1 MNSIGYL
8 FPDFNYFTY
17 STTGLLK
24 SLYISALV
32 LLTLH
37 SGQAQL
43 LISGRVVESGTLE
56 VLPLANV
63 INMATGN
70 GVSTNTEGHFALFY
84 TPGDSLGLKVTYVGY
99 QSKTLTFGPT
109 EIPPS
114 ITITLEPLSAQLKE
128 VVISA
133 DANKFINSDRG
144 ISQISLSPK
153 QIALL
158 PSIGET
164 DIFRSLQLLPGVS
177 GTNENSSG
185 LFIRGGTPDQ
195 NLVLLDGMTIYRV
208 DHFFGFFSAFN
219 ANAIKDVQLYKGA
232 FPAKYGAR
240 IGGVV
245 DLTGRTGSFDQV
257 NGSAGINLLS
267 ANASVEVPLSEKVS
281 FFFAGRRSFTDL
293 MQTGVYNAISEN
305 LYQQDDIPGLARVTP
320 DFNFYDVNSK
330 INYRPSDKDIIS
342 LSYYRGS
349 DFLDESRDIRNEID
363 IQDSDDDILALI
375 DVDEITDWG
384 NQGISATWSRQWSP
398 RYFHTLQLAT
408 SRYKSNYDVNVD
420 VDVTIPNRDST
431 LFGFDFKFEEE
442 NIIDDLSGRYDGEW
456 LAGPAHK
463 VAFGASL
470 TRSEIDY
477 LGVFD
482 DTTILL
488 DINQKSKLWAA
499 YLSDTWTPH
508 SKLQVTAGARLS
520 YYDLTEDVLLAPR
533 LSFQYALTDALKVKA
548 GYGRHYQNVNRI
560 INENVTQGNR
570 DFWLMA
576 DDALVQI
583 SKSHQYVVGASFNA
597 NQWLV
602 NVEAYYNDISDL
614 TEFSQRVGNGSDNPA
629 DLFFN
634 GDGIAK
640 GLEVLL
646 QKKQGKYTG
655 WISYTLGRVK
665 NTFADFNGGEPFPA
679 LQDQLHEFKI
689 VNSYEIEGWNFSAN
703 FIYGSGRPYSRPSNQ
718 YDISLLDG
726 TTANFIGVGPRNG
739 SRLKPYHRL
748 DIAAHHIFPI
758 GKYKGD
764 LGLSIFNFY
773 GRLNTWYFEY
783 DFNQDPVL
791 TTEITY
797 LGFTPNVSFTF
808 TF

>member
-1 MNSIGYL
+1 MVITLS
-8 FPDFNYFTY
+8 
-17 STTGLLK
+17 
-24 SLYISALV
+24 SAV
-32 LLTLH
+32 
-37 SGQAQL
+37 QAQQ
-43 LISGRVVESGTLE
+43 LISGRVVETGTNE
-56 VLPLANV
+56 VLPLANI
-63 INMATGN
+63 INLSTN
-70 GVSTNTEGHFALFY
+70 KGVSTNTEGYFSLFY
-84 TPGDSLGLKVTYVGY
+84 RQGDSLLLKVTYVGY
-99 QSKTLTFGPT
+99 QSKNLRYGPYDVPDKLN
-109 EIPPS
+109 IA
-114 ITITLEPLSAQLKE
+114 LEPLSAQLKE

-133 DANKFINSDRG
+133 DANKFINTDRG

-219 ANAIKDVQLYKGA
+219 ANAIKDVQLFKGA

-245 DLTGRTGSFDQV
+245 DLTGRTGSFEQV
-257 NGSAGINLLS
+257 NGNVGVNLLS
-267 ANASVEVPLSEKVS
+267 ANASIEVPLSEKVS
-281 FFFAGRRSFTDL
+281 IFFAGRRSFTDL

-320 DFNFYDVNSK
+320 DFNFYDLNSK
-330 INYRPSDKDIIS
+330 INFRPSEKDIIS
-342 LSYYRGS
+342 LSYYRGN

-384 NQGISATWSRQWSP
+384 NQGLSATWSRQWSP
-398 RYFHTLQLAT
+398 RYFHTMQLAT

-420 VDVTIPNRDST
+420 VEATIPNRDST
-431 LFGFDFKFEEE
+431 ILEFDFKFEEE

-456 LAGPAHK
+456 LASASHK
-463 VAFGASL
+463 VAFGASF
-470 TRSEIDY
+470 TQSEIDY
-477 LGVFD
+477 LGVFN
-482 DTTILL
+482 DTSTLL
-488 DINQKSKLWAA
+488 DLNQKSKLWAG
-499 YLSDTWTPH
+499 YISDTWTPG

-520 YYDLTEDVLLAPR
+520 YYDLTEDILLAPR
-533 LSFQYALTDALKVKA
+533 LSLQYSVTDKLKIKA

-560 INENVTQGNR
+560 INENVTQGSR

-576 DDALVQI
+576 DDELVRI
-583 SKSHQYVVGASFNA
+583 SNSHQYVVGASYNA
-597 NQWLV
+597 NQWLL
-602 NVEAYYNDISDL
+602 NVEAYYNDVSDL
-614 TEFSQRVGNGSDNPA
+614 TEFSERVGNGSDNPA
-629 DLFFN
+629 DLFFS
-634 GDGIAK
+634 GDGVAK
-640 GLEVLL
+640 GLEILL

-655 WISYTLGRVK
+655 WVAYTLGRVK
-665 NTFADFNGGEPFPA
+665 NTFTAFNGGEPFPA
-679 LQDQLHEFKI
+679 LQDQLHEFKF
-689 VNSYEIEGWNFSAN
+689 VNSYEIEGWNFSAS

-718 YDISLLDG
+718 YDITLLDG
-726 TTANFIGVGPRNG
+726 TNANFIGVGPRNG

-748 DIAAHHIFPI
+748 DLSAHHIFPM
-758 GKYKGD
+758 GKCKGD
-764 LGLSIFNFY
+764 IGLSIFNFY

-783 DFNQDPVL
+783 DFSQDPVL

-797 LGFTPNVSFTF
+797 LGFTPNLSFTF

>member
-1 MNSIGYL
+1 MSR
-8 FPDFNYFTY
+8 
-17 STTGLLK
+17 SLL
-24 SLYISALV
+24 SWLLVITLSSAV
-32 LLTLH
+32 
-37 SGQAQL
+37 QAQQ
-43 LISGRVVESGTLE
+43 LISGRVVETGTNE
-56 VLPLANV
+56 VLPLANI
-63 INMATGN
+63 INLSTN
-70 GVSTNTEGHFALFY
+70 KGVSTNTEGYFSLFY
-84 TPGDSLGLKVTYVGY
+84 QQGDSLLLKVTYVGY
-99 QSKTLTFGPT
+99 QSKNLRYGPDDVPDKLN
-109 EIPPS
+109 IA
-114 ITITLEPLSAQLKE
+114 LEPLSAQLKE

-133 DANKFINSDRG
+133 DANKFINTDRG

-219 ANAIKDVQLYKGA
+219 ANAIKDVQLFKGA

-245 DLTGRTGSFDQV
+245 DLTGRTGSFEQV
-257 NGSAGINLLS
+257 NGNVGVNLLS
-267 ANASVEVPLSEKVS
+267 ANASIEVPLSEKVS
-281 FFFAGRRSFTDL
+281 IFFAGRRSFTDL

-320 DFNFYDVNSK
+320 DFNFYDLNSK
-330 INYRPSDKDIIS
+330 INFRPSEKDIIS
-342 LSYYRGS
+342 LSYYRGN

-384 NQGISATWSRQWSP
+384 NQGLSATWSRQWSP
-398 RYFHTLQLAT
+398 RYFHTMQLAT

-420 VDVTIPNRDST
+420 VEATIPNRDST
-431 LFGFDFKFEEE
+431 ILEFDFKFEEE
-442 NIIDDLSGRYDGEW
+442 NIINDLSGRYDGEW
-456 LAGPAHK
+456 LASASHK
-463 VAFGASL
+463 VAFGASF
-470 TRSEIDY
+470 TQSEIDY
-477 LGVFD
+477 LGVFN
-482 DTTILL
+482 DTSTLL
-488 DINQKSKLWAA
+488 DLNQKSKLWAG
-499 YLSDTWTPH
+499 YISDTWTPG

-520 YYDLTEDVLLAPR
+520 YYDLTEDILLAPR
-533 LSFQYALTDALKVKA
+533 LSFQYSLTDELKIKA

-560 INENVTQGNR
+560 INENVTQGSR

-576 DDALVQI
+576 DDELVRI
-583 SKSHQYVVGASFNA
+583 SNSHQYVVGASYNA
-597 NQWLV
+597 NQWLL
-602 NVEAYYNDISDL
+602 NVEAYYNDVSDL
-614 TEFSQRVGNGSDNPA
+614 TEFSERVGNGSDNPA
-629 DLFFN
+629 DLFFS
-634 GDGIAK
+634 GDGVAK
-640 GLEVLL
+640 GLEILL

-655 WISYTLGRVK
+655 WVAYTLGRVK
-665 NTFADFNGGEPFPA
+665 NTFTAFNGGEPFPA
-679 LQDQLHEFKI
+679 LQDQLHEFKF
-689 VNSYEIEGWNFSAN
+689 VNSYEIEGWNFSAS

-718 YDISLLDG
+718 YDITLLDG
-726 TTANFIGVGPRNG
+726 TNANFIGVGPRNG

-748 DIAAHHIFPI
+748 DLSAHHIFPM
-758 GKYKGD
+758 GKCKGD
-764 LGLSIFNFY
+764 IGLSIFNFY

-783 DFNQDPVL
+783 DFSQDPVL

-797 LGFTPNVSFTF
+797 LGFTPNLSFTF

>member
-1 MNSIGYL
+1 MNSKGYL
-8 FPDFNYFTY
+8 FGCQNYFIKDI
-17 STTGLLK
+17 SGLK
-24 SLYISALV
+24 ISLLSCLFLLV
-32 LLTLH
+32 LC
-37 SGQAQL
+37 SVGQGQQ
-43 LISGRVVESGTLE
+43 LISGRVMEVGTNE

-63 INMATGN
+63 IDLTANR
-70 GVSTNTEGHFALFY
+70 GVSTNTEGNFTLFY
-84 TPGDSLGLKVTYVGY
+84 NSADSLIIKVTYVGY
-99 QSKTLTFGPT
+99 QSQTLSYAQSTLPK
-109 EIPPS
+109 ELLIK
-114 ITITLEPLSAQLKE
+114 LEPLSAQLKE

-133 DANKFINSDRG
+133 DANKFINTDRG

-245 DLTGRTGSFDQV
+245 DLTGRTGSFEKV
-257 NGSAGINLLS
+257 NGSVGVNLLS

-330 INYRPSDKDIIS
+330 INFRPSEKDIIS

-349 DFLDESRDIRNEID
+349 DFLDESRDIRNDID
-363 IQDSDDDILALI
+363 IPDSDDDIVALI

-398 RYFHTLQLAT
+398 RYFHTMQLAT

-420 VDVTIPNRDST
+420 VEATIPSRDST
-431 LFGFDFKFEEE
+431 ILEFNFKFEEE
-442 NIIDDLSGRYDGEW
+442 NIIDDLSARYDGEW
-456 LAGPAHK
+456 LANSSHK
-463 VAFGASL
+463 VSFGAAL
-470 TRSEIDY
+470 TNSEIDY
-477 LGVFD
+477 LGVFN
-482 DTTILL
+482 DTTTLL
-488 DINQKSKLWAA
+488 DLNQKSKLYAG
-499 YLSDTWTPH
+499 YLSNTWTPN
-508 SKLQVTAGARLS
+508 SKLQVTGGARVS
-520 YYDLTEDVLLAPR
+520 YYDLTEDLLIAPR
-533 LSFQYALTDALKVKA
+533 LSFQYSLTDDLKIKA

-560 INENVTQGNR
+560 INENVTQGSR

-576 DDALVQI
+576 DDELVQI
-583 SKSHQYVVGASFNA
+583 SKSHQYVVGASYNA
-597 NQWLV
+597 NQWLL
-602 NVEAYYNDISDL
+602 NIEAYYNDVSDL

-629 DLFFN
+629 DLFFS
-634 GDGIAK
+634 GDGVAK
-640 GLEVLL
+640 GIEVLL

-655 WISYTLGRVK
+655 WISYTVGRVK
-665 NTFADFNGGEPFPA
+665 NTFTDFNDGEPFPA

-718 YDISLLDG
+718 YDITLLDG
-726 TTANFIGVGPRNG
+726 TNANFVGVGPRNG

-748 DIAAHHIFPI
+748 DISAHHIFPM
-758 GKYKGD
+758 GKAKGD
-764 LGLSIFNFY
+764 IGISVFNFY

-797 LGFTPNVSFTF
+797 LGFTPNLSFTV